1 MSTEEMISLECPYCQ
16 GELYQP
22 LPWFKEESFSC
33 PTCGKALKAEDFAT
47 TIAALEEAMDAYHA
61 EMIDGETPAATG
73 CCGGGKGHCS
83 GGGCH

>member
-22 LPWFKEESFSC
+22 LTWFKEPNFTC
-33 PTCGKALKAEDFAT
+33 PACGNVLTSGEFAT
-47 TIAALEEAMDAYHA
+47 TVAALEEAMDACHA
-61 EMIDGETPAATG
+61 EMIDGETPATG

>member
-1 MSTEEMISLECPYCQ
+1 MSGEEMISLECPYCH

-22 LPWFKEESFSC
+22 LTWFKEPNFSC
-33 PTCGKALKAEDFAT
+33 PACGKVLTANEFAT

-61 EMIDGETPAATG
+61 EMIDGETSATG
-73 CCGGGKGHCS
+73 CCGGKGHCS